1 MKMNDQIREEID
13 EHLKGLMEIAQINDL
28 PFVFVMA
35 VGENEEGTEYR
46 KELLSPQILGIKLK
60 NDTIR
65 KHELVEAG
73 FDVIPPRENITINM
87 EEIFNG

>member
-1 MKMNDQIREEID
+1 MKINEEIKED
-13 EHLKGLMEIAQINDL
+13 IDQHLKAIMEIAQINNL

-35 VGENEEGTEYR
+35 VGENEKGTEYR
-46 KELLSPQILGIKLK
+46 KELLSPQILGIQLR

-73 FDVIPPRENITINM
+73 FDVIPPRENVILNM
-87 EEIFNG
+87 EDIFNG